1 MPENDLPIL
10 TVSPSLSFRVVE
22 FVKLISTALFVAV
35 LTFVIV
41 TRLAA
46 FLHRVLTDGLLYLVG
61 FTLLIL
67 EVFIVAACLGL
78 LYWAVT
84 EFRSFTSFSLS
95 KTKLEVDRL
104 TRPYDPMEEVPPED
118 TFAHSELQLADV
130 RTIRIK
136 KGWLARRLGYGTVEI
151 LTDRGL
157 KPAAVVPGVQGVEIF
172 KARLDALVADLVPVS
187 SQD

>member
-10 TVSPSLSFRVVE
+10 RVSPSLSFRVVE

-35 LTFVIV
+35 LTFVIA

-46 FLHRVLTDGLLYLVG
+46 LLHHVLTGGLLYLVG

-67 EVFIVAACLGL
+67 EIFIIAACLAL

-84 EFRSFTSFSLS
+84 EFRSLTSFSFTR
-95 KTKLEVDRL
+95 TKLEVDRL
-104 TRPYDPMEEVPPED
+104 TRSYDPMEEMPPKD
-118 TFAHSELQLADV
+118 TFAHSELQLSDV

-136 KGWLARRLGYGTVEI
+136 QGWLARRLGYGTVEI
-151 LTDRGL
+151 LTDRAL
-157 KPAAVVPGVQGVEIF
+157 KPAAVIPGVKGVEIF
-172 KARLDALVADLVPVS
+172 KARLDALVADLMPVS
-187 SQD
+187 SHD

>member
-1 MPENDLPIL
+1 
-10 TVSPSLSFRVVE
+10 
-22 FVKLISTALFVAV
+22 
-35 LTFVIV
+35 
-41 TRLAA
+41 
-46 FLHRVLTDGLLYLVG
+46 
-61 FTLLIL
+61 
-67 EVFIVAACLGL
+67 
-78 LYWAVT
+78 
-84 EFRSFTSFSLS
+84 
-95 KTKLEVDRL
+95 
-104 TRPYDPMEEVPPED
+104 MEEVPPED